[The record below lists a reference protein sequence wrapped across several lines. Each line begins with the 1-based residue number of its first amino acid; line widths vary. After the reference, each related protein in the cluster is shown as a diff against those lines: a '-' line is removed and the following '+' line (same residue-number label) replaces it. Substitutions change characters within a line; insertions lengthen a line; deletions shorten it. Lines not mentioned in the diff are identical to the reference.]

1 MDNLR
6 AMLVIYPVE
15 DGHIIGFV
23 APGHGEI
30 LARNILKFNTLNDL
44 EEHGNKI
51 LEYCRK
57 IKEDGIPPEIMD
69 AFKDEGNQEQS

>member
-1 MDNLR
+1 MDNIR

-23 APGHGEI
+23 APEHDSI
-30 LARNILKFNTLNDL
+30 LARNILKFNSLDDL

-57 IKEDGIPPEIMD
+57 IREGGIPPEIMD
-69 AFKDEGNQEQS
+69 AFKDEGNQGQS